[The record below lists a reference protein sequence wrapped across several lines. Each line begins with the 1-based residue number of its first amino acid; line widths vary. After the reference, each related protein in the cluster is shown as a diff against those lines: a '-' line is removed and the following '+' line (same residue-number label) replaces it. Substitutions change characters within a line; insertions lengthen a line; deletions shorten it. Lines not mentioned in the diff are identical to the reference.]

1 MLLHIFV
8 LDMYHLVFLMSTFLG
23 QDYDAVAYFVLDL
36 YNIVFF
42 LVSQLLG
49 QNCDVV
55 AYFCPDSWI
64 PYSLFS
70 QIKVTLVTQSK
81 LDIQR

>member
-36 YNIVFF
+36 YNIVFLSYHSF
-42 LVSQLLG
+42 WARIVMLLHIF
-49 QNCDVV
+49 VLS
-55 AYFCPDSWI
+55 YHFT
-64 PYSLFS
+64 L
-70 QIKVTLVTQSK
+70 IKVGYSK
-81 LDIQR
+81 MIRWKVDD